1 MNILGK
7 STTILLPKEVKQE
20 LDSFKEYERE
30 TYSEVIRRL
39 IARAMQDEEEKLEL
53 SEETLK
59 GVKEARE
66 DIKKGKVFTSKQIKD
81 EMGF

>member
-66 DIKKGKVFTSKQIKD
+66 DIKNGKVFTSKQIKD
-81 EMGF
+81 DMGF